1 MEEKVKYNPLT
12 KEKDVSSI
20 LKTLTGEKTGEK
32 ERTIAIALRLK
43 ESKLNYLE
51 ELLHNINKERR
62 KNQKSKIALSV
73 LLRIGL
79 EIVLE
84 AIQQNR
90 EIFLQLDTE
99 EEMKNQVKEH
109 LQYIKQS

>member
-1 MEEKVKYNPLT
+1 MNLSVNFWKLFTY

-20 LKTLTGEKTGEK
+20 LKTLTGEKEK
-32 ERTIAIALRLK
+32 TIAIALRLK

-99 EEMKNQVKEH
+99 EEMKNQVKEY
-109 LQYIKQS
+109 LRYIKQS